1 MITMFLGRKIK
12 TDSKFKFS
20 FFLFDQM
27 SFRSSDVSIKCRLIK
42 CRSINCQV
50 MKKYTDKNE
59 NNSKTLQFTNCC
71 KLQHTDTI

>member
-1 MITMFLGRKIK
+1 
-12 TDSKFKFS
+12 
-20 FFLFDQM
+20 M

-59 NNSKTLQFTNCC
+59 TIQKHYNLQIVANYNIPTQFKTIQI
-71 KLQHTDTI
+71 HTIF